1 MARKESE
8 DSRGEF
14 IHQEAVN
21 AAKEVMLDAQT
32 YTDLASLLRHF
43 GDPNRLR
50 ILQALAHVELCVG
63 DLAALLGVTKSA
75 VSHQLKDLKL
85 AKLVISRRDG
95 QLVYYSL
102 ADDHVRSIFD
112 IALEHLNE

>member
-1 MARKESE
+1 MAGKESG
-8 DSRGEF
+8 DSRGEV

-21 AAKEVMLDAQT
+21 AAKDVMLDAQT